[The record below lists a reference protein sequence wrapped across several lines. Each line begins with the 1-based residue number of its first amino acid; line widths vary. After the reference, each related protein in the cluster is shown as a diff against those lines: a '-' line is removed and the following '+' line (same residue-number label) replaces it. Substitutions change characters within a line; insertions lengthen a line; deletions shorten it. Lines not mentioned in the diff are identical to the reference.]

1 MIDREM
7 LPSVALDDSP
17 TFRSSDRKSGSTA
30 GGHFFPAIAG
40 MLAIHARITTQAAD
54 FTSLIPHVGLPSVA
68 ISWEEH
74 MPQRRTEKRAS
85 MNRRSM
91 KL

>member
-68 ISWEEH
+68 ISWRSTCPSEGLRKG
-74 MPQRRTEKRAS
+74 PQ
-85 MNRRSM
+85 
-91 KL
+91 